1 MTFAKS
7 GLSMTAKG
15 IGLVC
20 EMLGVGEAEIWA
32 VLTVET
38 RGFGFLVDRRPQ
50 ILYERHIFSK
60 RTDRR
65 FDTAHPGLSARQA
78 GGYQGGGREYDRLK
92 QAMQLDAAE
101 ALKSVSWGLPQVMG
115 FNHRLVGFDTV
126 EAMVEAMV
134 EGEDRH
140 LEALGQF
147 IMASPKCRLGITRR
161 DWGTFAACYNGP
173 DFRRNDYDNR
183 LAAAYEKNK
192 RSLPDIG
199 LRAGQVALT
208 YLGYSPGAIDG
219 LRGRF
224 TRGALTEFQTRRK
237 LMPTGELDEETQ
249 VALMEEAFPGEA
261 AKLVA

>member
-1 MTFAKS
+1 MNFARS
-7 GLSMTAKG
+7 GLPMTARG

-38 RGFGFLVDRRPQ
+38 RGFGYLADRRPQ
-50 ILYERHIFSK
+50 ILYERHIFSR

-65 FDTAHPGLSARQA
+65 FDGEHADISARQA
-78 GGYQGGGREYDRLK
+78 GGYLGGGREYDRLER
-92 QAMQLDAAE
+92 AMRLDSSE

-115 FNHRLVGFDTV
+115 FNHRVVGFETV

-134 EGEDRH
+134 ESEDRH

-147 IMASPKCRLGITRR
+147 INASPKCRLGITRH

-192 RSLPDIG
+192 RSLPDLG

-208 YLGYSPGAIDG
+208 YLGYSPGTIDG

-224 TRGALTEFQTRRK
+224 TRGALTEFQAKNK

-249 VALMEEAFPGEA
+249 AALMEQAFPGEA
-261 AKLVA
+261 GKLVA